1 MAAADLLASVCSSST
16 ATAGLFDVKLL
27 KEHHHLLLEHA
38 GKIWSFWLMSGS
50 GRVECAC
57 CCATVWTLR
66 CLEAGGF
73 VGSVRVRE
81 QHVRVRSVRDWAV
94 CAHVVLWAAALCAC
108 TLIAWVTLG
117 WVTLVGMRDAGAC
130 IGRVGAG
137 RRFSRRGAQR
147 HLGAFGGVKVVFS
160 HHLMTPRELWDAQS
174 PARRP
179 HRLVLRSRCEVEL
192 DTRRG
197 GR

>member
-1 MAAADLLASVCSSST
+1 LAAADLLASVCSSST

-38 GKIWSFWLMSGS
+38 GKIWSFWRMSSS
-50 GRVECAC
+50 GRVDCAC

-81 QHVRVRSVRDWAV
+81 QHVRVCSVRDWAV

-108 TLIAWVTLG
+108 TLIAWVPLG
-117 WVTLVGMRDAGAC
+117 WAALVGMRDAGAW

-137 RRFSRRGAQR
+137 RRFSRR
-147 HLGAFGGVKVVFS
+147 
-160 HHLMTPRELWDAQS
+160 
-174 PARRP
+174 
-179 HRLVLRSRCEVEL
+179 
-192 DTRRG
+192 
-197 GR
+197 

>member
-1 MAAADLLASVCSSST
+1 MDLLESVRWSSVT
-16 ATAGLFDVKLL
+16 VAGLFDVKLL

-94 CAHVVLWAAALCAC
+94 CAHVVLWAAALCVC

-117 WVTLVGMRDAGAC
+117 WVALVGMRDAGAC

-137 RRFSRRGAQR
+137 RRFSRRRAQR
-147 HLGAFGGVKVVFS
+147 HLGQFCCPKVVFLATLS
-160 HHLMTPRELWDAQS
+160 
-174 PARRP
+174 
-179 HRLVLRSRCEVEL
+179 
-192 DTRRG
+192 
-197 GR
+197 

>member
-1 MAAADLLASVCSSST
+1 VNLLEPVRRSSMT
-16 ATAGLFDVKLL
+16 VAGLFSMELL
-27 KEHHHLLLEHA
+27 KKIHHLQLKNA
-38 GKIWSFWLMSGS
+38 GKFWSFLREPSR
-50 GRVECAC
+50 GRVGSAC
-57 CCATVWTLR
+57 SGATVWVLR

-73 VGSVRVRE
+73 IGSVRVRE

-147 HLGAFGGVKVVFS
+147 HLGAFGGVKVVS
-160 HHLMTPRELWDAQS
+160 PPPGHRVLPRQNS
-174 PARRP
+174 
-179 HRLVLRSRCEVEL
+179 
-192 DTRRG
+192 G
-197 GR
+197 GVTEF

>member
-1 MAAADLLASVCSSST
+1 M
-16 ATAGLFDVKLL
+16 
-27 KEHHHLLLEHA
+27 
-38 GKIWSFWLMSGS
+38 
-50 GRVECAC
+50 ECAC
-57 CCATVWTLR
+57 CCATMWTLR

-137 RRFSRRGAQR
+137 RRFSRRRAQR
-147 HLGAFGGVKVVFS
+147 HLGAFGDIKVTNATT
-160 HHLMTPRELWDAQS
+160 HATTCA
-174 PARRP
+174 
-179 HRLVLRSRCEVEL
+179 LVAWETVSWASLAGM
-192 DTRRG
+192 RG
-197 GR
+197 ASA